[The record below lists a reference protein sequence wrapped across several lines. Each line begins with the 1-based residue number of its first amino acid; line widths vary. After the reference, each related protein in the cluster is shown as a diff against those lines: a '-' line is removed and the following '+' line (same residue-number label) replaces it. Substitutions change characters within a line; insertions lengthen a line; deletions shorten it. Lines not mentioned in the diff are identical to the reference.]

1 MNLINSPHYN
11 TNNIPVEENDEVACP
26 HDRSR
31 DQNQSFTPR
40 KGVLIPI
47 DDNGQG
53 RQSDADKS
61 VGSDGE
67 WVHTGHLLIISS
79 EGLLILIITHLL
91 HDGIAETKQAR
102 GDQSYQQTQHGDLLH
117 RLGTLHV

>member
-1 MNLINSPHYN
+1 MNLMNRPHYN

-53 RQSDADKS
+53 RQSNADKS

-79 EGLLILIITHLL
+79 E
-91 HDGIAETKQAR
+91 A
-102 GDQSYQQTQHGDLLH
+102 S
-117 RLGTLHV
+117 